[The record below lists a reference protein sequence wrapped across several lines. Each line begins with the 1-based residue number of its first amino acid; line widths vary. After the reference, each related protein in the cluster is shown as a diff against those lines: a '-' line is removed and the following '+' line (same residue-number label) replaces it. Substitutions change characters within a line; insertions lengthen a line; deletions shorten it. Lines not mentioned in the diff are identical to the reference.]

1 MDNNTFYL
9 LIVVVLAALA
19 VIAMLL
25 FRKRSKIDIN
35 TPVGGIKIDGEN
47 GPFEAAPPRAKI
59 DIKNTQSTAGG
70 IMVKGTGDI
79 KSEDAKA
86 KKDIEFSQSDPKAN
100 PPA

>member
-35 TPVGGIKIDGEN
+35 TPVGGITIDGVN
-47 GPFEAAPPRAKI
+47 GPSEAQKPPAI
-59 DIKNTQSTAGG
+59 DIEDTKSTDGG
-70 IMVKGTGDI
+70 ITVSANGPIIGRRT
-79 KSEDAKA
+79 EA